1 MQSKKVDIIMVS
13 LKQRTI
19 LRKFSV
25 EGVGIHTGKKAIV
38 DIIPADNPNEGI
50 LFFDKNHKEYQPIKA
65 RALNVVNST
74 RCTVLGNDKFS
85 VSTVE
90 HFMATVKSFGIDNL
104 KIYIDAPEMP
114 ILDGSAK
121 KWCELFLEAGI
132 KEFDEPIKKVEFSV
146 PLYVESGNSS
156 VVAIPS
162 DKLKYTFIF
171 DYPNTI
177 VGTQIFTFIPSEDDF
192 IKEVASARTFAFYEE
207 INPLL
212 DKGLAKGGDLSNA
225 LIIKKDGYMSDLNFD
240 NEPVRHKCLD
250 LIGDI
255 SLCGFNFDAH
265 IIAIRSGHKLNTEFA
280 KHLESKLF

>member
-1 MQSKKVDIIMVS
+1 MSN

-19 LRKFSV
+19 SKKFSV

-38 DIIPADNPNEGI
+38 EILPANKPNEGI
-50 LFFDKNHKEYQPIKA
+50 LFFDKNHEEYSPIKA
-65 RALNVVNST
+65 IARNVVNST

-90 HFMATVKSFGIDNL
+90 HFLATVKSFGIDNL

-132 KEFDEPIKKVEFSV
+132 TEFDEPIRKVDFQI
-146 PLYVESGNSS
+146 PHYLESGNSS
-156 VVAIPS
+156 IVAIPS
-162 DKLKYTFIF
+162 DKLKYTFVF

-177 VGTQIFTFIPSEDDF
+177 VGTQIFTFIPSEDSF
-192 IKEVASARTFAFYEE
+192 IKEVAPARTFAFYEE
-207 INPLL
+207 IKPLL
-212 DKGLAKGGDLSNA
+212 DSGLAKGGDLSNA
-225 LIIKKDGYMSDLNFD
+225 LIIKKDGYMSDLNFE

-255 SLCGFNFDAH
+255 SLFGFSFDAH

-280 KHLESKLF
+280 AHLERKAVCF

>member
-1 MQSKKVDIIMVS
+1 MFN

-19 LRKFSV
+19 SRKFSV

-38 DIIPADNPNEGI
+38 EIVPANPNDGI
-50 LFFDKNHKEYQPIKA
+50 LFFDKNHEDYLPIM
-65 RALNVVNST
+65 ALASNVVNST

-90 HFMATVKSFGIDNL
+90 HFLATVKSFGIDNI
-104 KIYIDAPEMP
+104 KVYIDAPEMP

-121 KWCELFLEAGI
+121 KWCELFSEVGI
-132 KEFDEPIKKVEFSV
+132 TEFEEPVKIIDLTV
-146 PLYVESGNSS
+146 PQYIESGNSS
-156 VVAIPS
+156 IVAIPR

-177 VGTQIFTFIPSEDDF
+177 VGTQIFTFTPSEDDF
-192 IKEVASARTFAFYEE
+192 VKEVASARTFAFYEE
-207 INPLL
+207 IKPLL
-212 DKGLAKGGDLSNA
+212 EKGLAKGGDLSNA
-225 LIIKKDGYMSDLNFD
+225 LIIKEDGYMSELNFD

-255 SLCGFNFDAH
+255 SLCGFNFNAH
-265 IIAIRSGHKLNTEFA
+265 IIAIRSGHKLNTKFA
-280 KHLESKLF
+280 SILEKIGR